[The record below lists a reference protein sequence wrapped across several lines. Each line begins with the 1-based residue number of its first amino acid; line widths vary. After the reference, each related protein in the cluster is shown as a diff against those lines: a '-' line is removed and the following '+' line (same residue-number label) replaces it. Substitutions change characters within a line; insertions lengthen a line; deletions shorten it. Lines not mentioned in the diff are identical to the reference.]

1 MEAAGWGD
9 LQVDGSDS
17 IARAMAADAGA
28 FPLIPLRRIVTK
40 EEQTIW
46 FEAFCRQE
54 YVALYRYAYAH
65 TGQREDASEVVQEA
79 FLSFYQSWVSGEVR
93 GHERA
98 LLFRMAR
105 NKSIDVVRRRVRR
118 RETGEEATER
128 RVLHFRGADAR
139 TPEEVLLEKE
149 RCRVAEQALAK
160 LSERDRECLA
170 LRGNGL
176 TNQEV
181 AAVLQ
186 VTPVTVRQIISPAAA
201 GFGCLACPAACH

>member
-1 MEAAGWGD
+1 M
-9 LQVDGSDS
+9 
-17 IARAMAADAGA
+17 
-28 FPLIPLRRIVTK
+28 TK

-65 TGQREDASEVVQEA
+65 TGEREDAAEVVQEA
-79 FLSFYQSWVSGEVR
+79 FLSFYQLLTTGEVR

-98 LLFRMAR
+98 LLFRIAR
-105 NKSIDVVRRRVRR
+105 NKSIDAVRRRVRR

-128 RVLHFRGADAR
+128 RVLHFRGADGR

-149 RCRVAEQALAK
+149 RRRVAEQALAR

-186 VTPVTVRQIISPAAA
+186 VTPVTVRQIISRALRR
-201 GFGCLACPAACH
+201 FGQVYEELLREEGRGGTDRDRRWPI

>member
-1 MEAAGWGD
+1 M
-9 LQVDGSDS
+9 
-17 IARAMAADAGA
+17 
-28 FPLIPLRRIVTK
+28 TK

-65 TGQREDASEVVQEA
+65 TGQREDASEVVQES
-79 FLSFYQSWVSGEVR
+79 FLSFYQLLMSGEVR

-118 RETGEEATER
+118 RETGEEATEG
-128 RVLHFRGADAR
+128 RVLHFRGADGR

-149 RCRVAEQALAK
+149 RRRVAEQALAR

-186 VTPVTVRQIISPAAA
+186 VTPVTVRQIISRALRR
-201 GFGCLACPAACH
+201 FGQVYEELLRDKGRGGTDRDRTWPI